1 MYDLRPASPADI
13 PALQA
18 LIARSG
24 VALSVGYYTPD
35 QAQAITRHV
44 FGVDSQ
50 LIADRTYFVIEHS
63 DAIVACG
70 GWSRRRTLF
79 GGDTAKQGPDPPLD
93 PAVDPARI
101 RAFFVEPAM
110 ARRGLG
116 RMLMDRCLH
125 EARQAGFRSLELVST
140 LPGEPLYVASGFEVT
155 ERFELSLPGPTRVP
169 VARMLRHIAGDV
181 PPHGDGARSR
191 ADGAPPSSADAAPR
205 GGDTRPGG
213 GA

>member
-1 MYDLRPASPADI
+1 MKSSRRDVRATVDLRAATPDDV

-24 VALSVGYYTPD
+24 VALSVGYYTPE

-50 LIADRTYFVIEHS
+50 LIADRTYHVIEDDGS
-63 DAIVACG
+63 IVACG

-79 GGDTAKQGPDPPLD
+79 GGDQAKAGSDPLLD

-116 RMLMDRCLH
+116 RMLMDQCLR
-125 EARQAGFRSLELVST
+125 EAQAAGFRSLELVST
-140 LPGEPLYVASGFEVT
+140 LPGEPLYAAAGFEVA
-155 ERFELSLPGPTRVP
+155 ERFELSLPGPIRVP
-169 VARMLRHIAGDV
+169 VARMS
-181 PPHGDGARSR
+181 RSI
-191 ADGAPPSSADAAPR
+191 ADGAYPRSGNVPARSGDGPPR
-205 GGDTRPGG
+205 GG
-213 GA
+213 AA